1 MPPSRPT
8 PPKLPAAPTPFSPQK
23 FYTPPHAPELQQ
35 YYGEEEG
42 DWYAGVQMC
51 GGLRASIIATT
62 AAVIILGFPSQNTAS
77 QLITDEDYWQNST
90 APVQQTFN
98 YPQPFSFDQSEI
110 YPQVTFQPDEDFY
123 IVSVQQQ
130 YAPPPQLFT
139 DPDEIPAGSLYG
151 QPDEDF
157 WLNWT
162 PPVPQTFQWPNPW
175 FHQDDPAG
183 SLYAPPDEVAWQPII
198 QQQWSFVQPITDDV
212 IIVPQPAV
220 FQPDEDYW
228 FSFSPFQAISYQAMP
243 FMDSNEF
250 VSTAVA
256 KKYNLLMLMGVGT

>member
-1 MPPSRPT
+1 
-8 PPKLPAAPTPFSPQK
+8 
-23 FYTPPHAPELQQ
+23 
-35 YYGEEEG
+35 
-42 DWYAGVQMC
+42 MC

-77 QLITDEDYWQNST
+77 QLITDEDYWQNPT
-90 APVQQTFN
+90 APVQQTLN
-98 YPQPFSFDQSEI
+98 YPQPFAFDQSEI
-110 YPQVTFQPDEDFY
+110 VQTAVVTFQPDEDFY
-123 IVSVQQQ
+123 IVTVQQ
-130 YAPPPQLFT
+130 PQPQFT
-139 DPDEIPAGSLYG
+139 QPITSDEIPVGSLYG
-151 QPDEDF
+151 LPDEVF
-157 WLNWT
+157 WWNQT
-162 PPVPQTFQWPNPW
+162 PPLALTFAIPAPW

-183 SLYAPPDEVAWQPII
+183 SLYAPPDDLAWQPII
-198 QQQWSFVQPITDDV
+198 QQQWSFIQPITDDV

-250 VSTAVA
+250 MSTAVA